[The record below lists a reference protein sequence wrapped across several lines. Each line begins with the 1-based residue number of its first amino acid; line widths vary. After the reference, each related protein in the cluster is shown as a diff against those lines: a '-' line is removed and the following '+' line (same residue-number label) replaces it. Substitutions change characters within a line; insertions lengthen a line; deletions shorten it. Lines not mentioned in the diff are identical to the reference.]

1 MHKLIDK
8 RIVLGVT
15 GGISAYKAA
24 FLVRLLRKNGAN
36 VRVVMTQSATK
47 FVTPLTFQAL
57 SAKPVHTELL
67 DLNTE
72 TAMGHIELAKWADLI
87 LIAPASA
94 NFIARYANGFAEDL
108 LSTLCLA
115 TDSPVIIAPAMNQ
128 QMWRNQATQE
138 NLERIN
144 ARGITV
150 VGPTAGVQAC
160 GDDGPGRMLEPEEIM
175 AHTANIFQTNI
186 LTGSRLL
193 VTAGPTREAID
204 PVRFLSNRSSGRMGY
219 AVATA
224 AAEAGADVTLISGP
238 VDLAAIGIEKV
249 IHVTSA
255 EEMQESVMQRI
266 NNIDIFISA
275 AAVADYRAQKISE
288 QKIKKSDDTYE
299 LIMQKNP
306 DILTEVSALYDAPFT
321 VGFAAETENL
331 ELNAQT
337 KLHLKNLDMIAAN
350 QVDKKMGIDCD
361 ENALT
366 IFWKTGREKLP
377 LAPKNK
383 LARSLIKLIA
393 LQYNEKNSNKTH

>member
-1 MHKLIDK
+1 MHKLIGK

-144 ARGITV
+144 TRGITV

-160 GDDGPGRMLEPEEIM
+160 GDDGPGRMLEPEEIVVC
-175 AHTANIFQTNI
+175 TANIFQTNI

-299 LIMQKNP
+299 LIMKKNP
-306 DILTEVSALYDAPFT
+306 DILAEVSALYDAPFT

-337 KLHLKNLDMIAAN
+337 KLHVKNLDMIAAN
-350 QVDKKMGIDCD
+350 QVDKKLGIDCD

-366 IFWKTGREKLP
+366 IFWKTGCEKLP

>member
-1 MHKLIDK
+1 MHKLIGK

-150 VGPTAGVQAC
+150 VGPTCSKQ
-160 GDDGPGRMLEPEEIM
+160 
-175 AHTANIFQTNI
+175 IF
-186 LTGSRLL
+186 
-193 VTAGPTREAID
+193 
-204 PVRFLSNRSSGRMGY
+204 
-219 AVATA
+219 
-224 AAEAGADVTLISGP
+224 
-238 VDLAAIGIEKV
+238 
-249 IHVTSA
+249 
-255 EEMQESVMQRI
+255 
-266 NNIDIFISA
+266 
-275 AAVADYRAQKISE
+275 
-288 QKIKKSDDTYE
+288 
-299 LIMQKNP
+299 
-306 DILTEVSALYDAPFT
+306 
-321 VGFAAETENL
+321 
-331 ELNAQT
+331 
-337 KLHLKNLDMIAAN
+337 
-350 QVDKKMGIDCD
+350 
-361 ENALT
+361 
-366 IFWKTGREKLP
+366 
-377 LAPKNK
+377 
-383 LARSLIKLIA
+383 
-393 LQYNEKNSNKTH
+393 

>member
-1 MHKLIDK
+1 
-8 RIVLGVT
+8 VFEGVT

-160 GDDGPGRMLEPEEIM
+160 GDDGPGRMLEPEEIVV
-175 AHTANIFQTNI
+175 HTANIFQTNI

-249 IHVTSA
+249 IHVTSDG
-255 EEMQESVMQRI
+255 EMQESVMQRI
-266 NNIDIFISA
+266 NRIDIFISA
-275 AAVADYRAQKISE
+275 AAVADYRVQKISE

-306 DILTEVSALYDAPFT
+306 DILAEVSALYDAPFT

-350 QVDKKMGIDCD
+350 QVDKKLGIDCD
-361 ENALT
+361 ENSLT

>member
-1 MHKLIDK
+1 MHKLIGK

-160 GDDGPGRMLEPEEIM
+160 GDDGPGRMLEPEEIVV
-175 AHTANIFQTNI
+175 HTANIFQTNI

-275 AAVADYRAQKISE
+275 AAVADYRVQKISE
-288 QKIKKSDDTYE
+288 QKIKKLDDTYE

-306 DILTEVSALYDAPFT
+306 DILAEVSALYDAPFT

-350 QVDKKMGIDCD
+350 QVDKKLGIDCD
-361 ENALT
+361 ENSLT

>member
-1 MHKLIDK
+1 MHKLIGK

-160 GDDGPGRMLEPEEIM
+160 GDDGPGRMLEPEEIVV
-175 AHTANIFQTNI
+175 HTANIFQTNI

-266 NNIDIFISA
+266 NDIDIFISA
-275 AAVADYRAQKISE
+275 AAVADYRVQKISE

-306 DILTEVSALYDAPFT
+306 DILAEVSALYDAPFT

-350 QVDKKMGIDCD
+350 QVDKKLGIDCD
-361 ENALT
+361 ENSLT

>member
-1 MHKLIDK
+1 MHKLIGK

-160 GDDGPGRMLEPEEIM
+160 GDDGPGRMLEPEEIVVC
-175 AHTANIFQTNI
+175 TANIFQTNI

-275 AAVADYRAQKISE
+275 AAVADYRVQKISE

-306 DILTEVSALYDAPFT
+306 DILAEVSALYDAPFT

-350 QVDKKMGIDCD
+350 QVDKKLGIDCD

-366 IFWKTGREKLP
+366 IFWKTGHEKLS

>member
-1 MHKLIDK
+1 MHKLIGK

-160 GDDGPGRMLEPEEIM
+160 GDDGPGRMLEPEEIVV
-175 AHTANIFQTNI
+175 HTANIFETNI

-306 DILTEVSALYDAPFT
+306 DILAEVSALYDAPFT

-350 QVDKKMGIDCD
+350 QVDKKLGIDCD

-366 IFWKTGREKLP
+366 IFWKTGHEKLS

>member
-1 MHKLIDK
+1 MHKLIGK

-144 ARGITV
+144 TRGITV

-160 GDDGPGRMLEPEEIM
+160 GDDGPGRMLEPEEIVVC
-175 AHTANIFQTNI
+175 TANMFQTNI

-266 NNIDIFISA
+266 NNIDIFISV
-275 AAVADYRAQKISE
+275 AAVADYRVQKISE

-306 DILTEVSALYDAPFT
+306 DILAEVSALYDAPFT

-350 QVDKKMGIDCD
+350 QVDKKLGIDCD

>member
-1 MHKLIDK
+1 MHKLIGK

-150 VGPTAGVQAC
+150 VGPTAGIQAC
-160 GDDGPGRMLEPEEIM
+160 GDDGPGRMLEPEEIVV
-175 AHTANIFQTNI
+175 HTANIFQINI

-275 AAVADYRAQKISE
+275 AAVADYRVQKISE

-306 DILTEVSALYDAPFT
+306 DILAEVSALYDAPFT

-350 QVDKKMGIDCD
+350 QVDKKLGIDCD